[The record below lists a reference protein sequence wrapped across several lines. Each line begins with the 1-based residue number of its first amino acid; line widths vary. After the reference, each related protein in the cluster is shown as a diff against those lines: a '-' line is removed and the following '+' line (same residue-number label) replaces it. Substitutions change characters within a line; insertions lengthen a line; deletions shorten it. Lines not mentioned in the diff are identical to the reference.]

1 MRNKPFIFL
10 IFFLIL
16 SSCGYQPIYSTKNL
30 NFTIGNVE
38 KENTS
43 LNNKFAR
50 SINALT
56 NRESDKKINIKIE
69 SDKNI
74 RVKSKDSKGN
84 TLVLELE
91 INLKFINLDSDNQVQ
106 QSLSRKIT
114 YNNSDDKFK
123 LKEYE
128 NELEDILITK
138 IIEDLINYLSN
149 I

>member
-30 NFTIGNVE
+30 NFTIGKVE

-43 LNNKFAR
+43 LNNKFAK

-69 SDKNI
+69 SDKKI

-106 QSLSRKIT
+106 ESLSRKIT

>member
-30 NFTIGNVE
+30 NFTIGKVE

-43 LNNKFAR
+43 LNNKFAK

-69 SDKNI
+69 SDKKI

-91 INLKFINLDSDNQVQ
+91 INLKFINLDLDNRAQK
-106 QSLSRKIT
+106 SLSRKIT

>member
-30 NFTIGNVE
+30 NFTIGKVE

-43 LNNKFAR
+43 LNNKFAK

-91 INLKFINLDSDNQVQ
+91 INLKFINLASDNQVQ